1 MVGIPTS
8 KSWHSLLDFDE
19 NKLIS
24 RGLHTQFPL
33 IFESTKHVL
42 PPGAVISVSDFVRP
56 LQGSMQSVTDLLTNL
71 GGSASN
77 TAANNTTTPVTDKG
91 TYIITQTAT
100 NGCIHRD
107 IDILHIK

>member
-1 MVGIPTS
+1 
-8 KSWHSLLDFDE
+8 
-19 NKLIS
+19 
-24 RGLHTQFPL
+24 
-33 IFESTKHVL
+33 
-42 PPGAVISVSDFVRP
+42 
-56 LQGSMQSVTDLLTNL
+56 MQSVTDLLTNL